1 MVQIV
6 RDCRVMKDFHF
17 SKGSE
22 DVQLITRRGEL
33 LTVQVKLERKL
44 HADTSCS
51 HAENPTY
58 SYRK

>member
-1 MVQIV
+1 MALIV

-22 DVQLITRRGEL
+22 DVQLVIRRGEL
-33 LTVQVKLERKL
+33 LTVQVKTRKKL

-51 HAENPTY
+51 HAQDPTY
-58 SYRK
+58 SNRK